1 MCVYSFLIFHRTI
14 RFQTFGEKKFGEKL
28 GSGVGYFM
36 TDTSAIFISSNQ
48 EHDESG
54 ETGHECKFKNI
65 LTLIGNA
72 GENFYQL
79 AFGGFEVSCKTKCC

>member
-1 MCVYSFLIFHRTI
+1 
-14 RFQTFGEKKFGEKL
+14 
-28 GSGVGYFM
+28 M

-65 LTLIGNA
+65 LTLIMPVKIFINWRSEGLK
-72 GENFYQL
+72 L
-79 AFGGFEVSCKTKCC
+79 AVKLNVVKIVEDLCT